1 MNKESRKTMM
11 YPNRPAK
18 IAKILLMVLVAIT
31 VFGFV
36 VMELWNALMPQIFGL
51 RALTFWQ
58 ALGLLL
64 LAKLLFGGF
73 HRHSGGGPAR
83 WRHRMKERWEQMT
96 PEERDRFRQGMRCGR
111 GPMDRPVEP

>member
-1 MNKESRKTMM
+1 MHSNKA
-11 YPNRPAK
+11 AK
-18 IAKILLMVLVAIT
+18 IAKILLMVLVAVT

-51 RALTFWQ
+51 HALTFWQ

-73 HRHSGGGPAR
+73 HRHSGGGPGR
-83 WRHRMKERWEQMT
+83 WRHRMKERWEQIT
-96 PEERDRFRQGMRCGR
+96 AEERDRFR
-111 GPMDRPVEP
+111 PVEP

>member
-1 MNKESRKTMM
+1 MM
-11 YPNRPAK
+11 YPNKAGK
-18 IAKILLMVLVAIT
+18 IAKILLMVVVAIT

-83 WRHRMKERWEQMT
+83 WRHRMKERWEKMT

>member
-1 MNKESRKTMM
+1 MNQESRREIM
-11 YPNRPAK
+11 YPNKAAK
-18 IAKILLMVLVAIT
+18 MAKILLMALIAIT
-31 VFGFV
+31 VVGFV
-36 VMELWNALMPQIFGL
+36 VMELWNALIPQIFGL
-51 RALTFWQ
+51 RTLTFWQ

-73 HRHSGGGPAR
+73 HRHSGGRR

-111 GPMDRPVEP
+111 GPMSHPVEP

>member
-1 MNKESRKTMM
+1 MHSNKA
-11 YPNRPAK
+11 AK
-18 IAKILLMVLVAIT
+18 IAKILLMVLVATT

-73 HRHSGGGPAR
+73 HRHSGGPAR

-96 PEERDRFRQGMRCGR
+96 PEERDRFRQGIRCSR